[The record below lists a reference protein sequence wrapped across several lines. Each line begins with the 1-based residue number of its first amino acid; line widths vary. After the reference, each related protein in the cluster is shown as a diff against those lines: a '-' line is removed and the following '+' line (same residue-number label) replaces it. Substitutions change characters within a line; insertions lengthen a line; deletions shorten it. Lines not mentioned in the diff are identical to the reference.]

1 MIADLW
7 LALWVAVYVL
17 AGVAVLGLVILAVVG
32 ALIVRDTRRIEREHI
47 EREGRPLSA
56 AERSALDEME
66 HGEGGS

>member
-1 MIADLW
+1 MIFV
-7 LALWVAVYVL
+7 WVAVYVL
-17 AGVAVLGLVILAVVG
+17 AGIGCGGLLVLAVVL

-66 HGEGGS
+66 KRAADGNGT